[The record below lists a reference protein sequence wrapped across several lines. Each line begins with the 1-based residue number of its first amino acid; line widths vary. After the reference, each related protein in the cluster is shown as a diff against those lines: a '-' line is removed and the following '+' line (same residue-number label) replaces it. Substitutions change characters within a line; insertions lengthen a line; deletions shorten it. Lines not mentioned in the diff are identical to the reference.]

1 MVGDRGID
9 IATNLSVCFEIEPT
23 VRPYV
28 SKLTNSVE
36 SRVLTEKIAAYVIGE
51 GHRQG
56 HLEWLRG
63 LQCDMR

>member
-9 IATNLSVCFEIEPT
+9 IATNLRS
-23 VRPYV
+23 V
-28 SKLTNSVE
+28 SKLNLRFKIDEVE

>member
-1 MVGDRGID
+1 VVGDRGID
-9 IATNLSVCFEIEPT
+9 IATNLRS
-23 VRPYV
+23 V
-28 SKLTNSVE
+28 SKLNLRFKIDEVE

>member
-9 IATNLSVCFEIEPT
+9 IATNLRS
-23 VRPYV
+23 V
-28 SKLTNSVE
+28 SKFLRFKIDEVE